1 MATRRR
7 ILALPALCWSL
18 IAPAAIP
25 LPAQAPDRHLGAAS
39 CASSVCHG
47 AVQPPARAGALMNE
61 FVTWSHEDSHAKAY
75 QALSSTQGRSI
86 AAKLG
91 LGSAETAKICLDCHT
106 DNVPQN
112 QRGNKFTL
120 TDGVGCEAC
129 HGGAER
135 WISSHAAKS
144 NYRSDIKTGMYP
156 TADLRDR
163 SRLCLSCH
171 YGAAEKFATHRIM
184 AAGHPRLSFELDTFL
199 ALEPVHYRIDEHYR
213 ERKPTYTKSQSWSR
227 GQLMAA
233 QAQLLILEGP
243 MLHPSRTF
251 PDLALFN
258 CTSCHDTSMHRLE
271 WRNRQLTEGIDAG
284 SVLLNDANLRMSWV
298 IARTLSAREGDI
310 IKGLVQALQKD
321 AVEDWPHIGVSG
333 AQLRAALADT
343 LVQTE
348 GTVPSA
354 RNLLDSVLQAGIDG
368 EYRDYLGAEQAVMAI
383 DLLMMDANLAERY
396 RAQRDELFRL
406 VHSDETFRSTEFIA
420 SLKSLREALK

>member
-47 AVQPPARAGALMNE
+47 AVQPPARPGALMNE

-75 QALSSTQGRSI
+75 QALSSPQGRSI

-112 QRGNKFTL
+112 QRGNRFTL

-171 YGAAEKFATHRIM
+171 YGAADKFATHRIM
-184 AAGHPRLSFELDTFL
+184 APGHPRLSFEIDTFL

-213 ERKPTYTKSQSWSR
+213 ERKRNCSYWKGPCCILR
-227 GQLMAA
+227 G
-233 QAQLLILEGP
+233 P
-243 MLHPSRTF
+243 FRTSHF
-251 PDLALFN
+251 
-258 CTSCHDTSMHRLE
+258 S
-271 WRNRQLTEGIDAG
+271 
-284 SVLLNDANLRMSWV
+284 
-298 IARTLSAREGDI
+298 IAR
-310 IKGLVQALQKD
+310 
-321 AVEDWPHIGVSG
+321 
-333 AQLRAALADT
+333 RAT
-343 LVQTE
+343 I
-348 GTVPSA
+348 P
-354 RNLLDSVLQAGIDG
+354 RC
-368 EYRDYLGAEQAVMAI
+368 
-383 DLLMMDANLAERY
+383 
-396 RAQRDELFRL
+396 
-406 VHSDETFRSTEFIA
+406 IA
-420 SLKSLREALK
+420 SNGATAS